1 MPASNSDSITNRRR
15 VQIPSDYPRAGRLA
29 DQRLFETVL
38 NIGTS
43 TFEKMKAEGRVPPP
57 IRLGRTLRWDEA
69 TIAAVAASGI
79 PPAATAA

>member
-1 MPASNSDSITNRRR
+1 MPVSNPNSVTQRRR

-43 TFEKMKAEGRVPPP
+43 FFEKLKAEKRLPPA

-79 PPAATAA
+79 PPASEG

>member
-1 MPASNSDSITNRRR
+1 MPASNPNSITNRRR

-43 TFEKMKAEGRVPPP
+43 TFERYKAAGRLPPAIP
-57 IRLGRTLRWDEA
+57 FGRSLRWDEA
-69 TIAAVAASGI
+69 TIAAVAATGI
-79 PPAATAA
+79 PAATVAA